1 MLDESL
7 RTALTNA
14 VDLALALPAGSTT
27 YMGDSLFVV
36 ENEQQSGVT
45 LIAHI
50 KTGVLLPSSD
60 ATMPQVERS
69 ELFKRLQYSLASA
82 VSDGSLLNLFLALT
96 TLKSASFG
104 KSITSIN
111 LAVVPSSSSSSTS
124 LYSYLGSVLE
134 MLQPFGMQS
143 LYARSN
149 LSSIHVSVAVVV
161 CLLLLLVGL
170 LLVVS
175 LAGRLQPKKLPQ
187 EATPAMVK
195 TEVLTQKSS
204 GN

>member
-1 MLDESL
+1 
-7 RTALTNA
+7 

-27 YMGDSLFVV
+27 YIGDSLFIV

-50 KTGVLLPSSD
+50 KTGVQLSSSD

-69 ELFKRLQYSLASA
+69 ELFKRLQYSLSNA
-82 VSDGSLLNLFLALT
+82 VSNGSLLQSFLSQT

-111 LAVVPSSSSSSTS
+111 LAVVPSSSSSKPEPS

-175 LAGRLQPKKLPQ
+175 LAGRLQPKKLPP
-187 EATPAMVK
+187 PAIVK
-195 TEVLTQKSS
+195 TEELTQKPS